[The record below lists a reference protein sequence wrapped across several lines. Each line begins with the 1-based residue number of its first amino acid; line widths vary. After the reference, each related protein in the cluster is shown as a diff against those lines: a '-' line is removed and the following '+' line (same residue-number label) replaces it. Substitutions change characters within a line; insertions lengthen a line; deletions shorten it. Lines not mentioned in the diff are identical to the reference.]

1 LRQRTFVGVGKASVS
16 IGVAQYR
23 QGETYKDFFAR
34 VDRNLYTA
42 KTTGKDRVVG

>member
-1 LRQRTFVGVGKASVS
+1 LQDIGSVTVS
-16 IGVAQYR
+16 IGAAQYR